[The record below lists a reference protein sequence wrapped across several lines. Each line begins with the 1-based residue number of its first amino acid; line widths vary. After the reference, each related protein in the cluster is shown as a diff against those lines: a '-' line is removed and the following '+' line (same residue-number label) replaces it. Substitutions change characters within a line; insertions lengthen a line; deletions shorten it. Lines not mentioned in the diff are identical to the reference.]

1 MREDRTY
8 YVYILGSISGTL
20 YIGVTGNLR
29 RRMWQHKNHVFAG
42 FTAEYGVERLLYR
55 ERYFTVGRAIAR
67 EKQLKGWI
75 RKKKVALIERDNPE
89 WKDLAGEWFDDAQ
102 PTQAIREQSRRE

>member
-8 YVYILGSISGTL
+8 SVYILGSISGTV

-42 FTAEYGVERLLYR
+42 LTAE
-55 ERYFTVGRAIAR
+55 
-67 EKQLKGWI
+67 
-75 RKKKVALIERDNPE
+75 
-89 WKDLAGEWFDDAQ
+89 
-102 PTQAIREQSRRE
+102 